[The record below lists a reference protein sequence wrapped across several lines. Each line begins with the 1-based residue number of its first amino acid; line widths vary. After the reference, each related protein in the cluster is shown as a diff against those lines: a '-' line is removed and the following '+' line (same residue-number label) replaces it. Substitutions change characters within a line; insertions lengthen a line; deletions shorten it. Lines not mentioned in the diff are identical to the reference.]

1 MTMGNYPAT
10 CIIERIL
17 NAEIAERRYMPNNK
31 FDLTGKTAL
40 ITGAGRGIGREIART
55 FAHAGADIIVA
66 EYIAENGQR
75 TVAEIKGMGRN
86 ALFIEVDVRHP
97 DSVNTMVA
105 TALEHFPQI
114 DILVNNAGIAQRTK
128 AEESSD
134 DDWLNMMNVNL
145 NGVFWCCRAV
155 GKHMLERGQ
164 GSIVS
169 IASMSGMIVNKPQEQ
184 TAYNVSKAGVIM
196 MTKSLGAE
204 WASRGVRVNCV
215 SPGYIGTE
223 MTQEGLS
230 DPELKETWLE
240 MTPMGRVGEPQDIA
254 NAVLYLASD
263 EAKFATGTNLVVD
276 GGYTAW

>member
-1 MTMGNYPAT
+1 MAH
-10 CIIERIL
+10 
-17 NAEIAERRYMPNNK
+17 NK

-40 ITGAGRGIGREIART
+40 ITGAGRGIGLAT
-55 FAHAGADIIVA
+55 AHALADAGADIIIG
-66 EYIAENGQR
+66 EYIAENGQNA
-75 TVAEIKGMGRN
+75 VAEIESKGRKSM
-86 ALFIEVDVRHP
+86 FIEVDVRQSN
-97 DSVNTMVA
+97 SVDAMVA
-105 TALEHFPQI
+105 TALENFPQI
-114 DILVNNAGIAQRTK
+114 DILVNNAGIAQRVK

-134 DDWLNMMNVNL
+134 EDWLNMMNVNL

-155 GKHMLERGQ
+155 GQHMLERGQ

-196 MTKSLGAE
+196 MTKSLAAE
-204 WASRGVRVNCV
+204 WANRGVRVNCV
-215 SPGYIGTE
+215 SPGYIGTD
-223 MTQEGLS
+223 MTKDS
-230 DPELKETWLE
+230 MANPDLKSVWLE
-240 MTPMGRVGEPQDIA
+240 MTPTGRVGEPEDIA

>member
-1 MTMGNYPAT
+1 
-10 CIIERIL
+10 
-17 NAEIAERRYMPNNK
+17 MPNNK

-40 ITGAGRGIGREIART
+40 VTGAGRGIGREIART
-55 FAHAGADIIVA
+55 LAHAGADIIVA
-66 EYIAENGQR
+66 EYIAKNGQSA
-75 TVAEIKGMGRN
+75 VVEIEGIGRK
-86 ALFIEVDVRHP
+86 AVFIDVDVRNP
-97 DSVNTMVA
+97 DSVNAMVT
-105 TALEHFPQI
+105 TALEQFPQI
-114 DILVNNAGIAQRTK
+114 DILVNNAGIAQRVK
-128 AEESSD
+128 AEDSSD
-134 DDWLNMMNVNL
+134 DDWMNMMNVNL
-145 NGVFWCCRAV
+145 NGVFWCCRAI

-204 WASRGVRVNCV
+204 WANRGVRVNCV

-223 MTQEGLS
+223 MTKESLS

-240 MTPMGRVGEPQDIA
+240 MTPMGRVGEPEDIA

>member
-1 MTMGNYPAT
+1 
-10 CIIERIL
+10 
-17 NAEIAERRYMPNNK
+17 MPNNK

-40 ITGAGRGIGREIART
+40 VTGAGRGIGREIART
-55 FAHAGADIIVA
+55 LAHAGADIIVA
-66 EYIAENGQR
+66 EYIAENGHSA
-75 TVAEIKGMGRN
+75 VSEIESIGRK
-86 ALFIEVDVRHP
+86 AVFIEVDVRNP
-97 DSVNTMVA
+97 DSVNAMVT
-105 TALEHFPQI
+105 TALEQFQQI
-114 DILVNNAGIAQRTK
+114 DILVNNAGIAQRVK

-134 DDWLNMMNVNL
+134 NDWLNMMNVNL

-155 GKHMLERGQ
+155 SKHMLERGQ

-204 WASRGVRVNCV
+204 WANRGVRVNCV
-215 SPGYIGTE
+215 SPGYIGTD
-223 MTQEGLS
+223 MTLEGLS

-240 MTPMGRVGEPQDIA
+240 MTPMGRVGEPEDIA